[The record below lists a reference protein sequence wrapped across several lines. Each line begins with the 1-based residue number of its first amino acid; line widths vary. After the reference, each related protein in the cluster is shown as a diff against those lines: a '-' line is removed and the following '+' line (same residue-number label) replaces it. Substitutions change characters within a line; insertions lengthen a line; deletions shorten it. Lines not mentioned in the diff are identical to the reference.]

1 MYIVHVNVR
10 LGPMIINSP
19 TSTEFFL
26 KLFKIV
32 FEFLCMVPPLEAV
45 IKKDCFIVVCVF
57 TSTIHVHVYRCIH
70 IDIYMYIVVH
80 IVHIPFYL
88 SVKL

>member
-26 KLFKIV
+26 KLFKIEAS
-32 FEFLCMVPPLEAV
+32 FIKFLCMVPPLEAV

-57 TSTIHVHVYRCIH
+57 TSTIHVHVYSGTYCT
-70 IDIYMYIVVH
+70 YSFLLV
-80 IVHIPFYL
+80 
-88 SVKL
+88 S